1 MRVQLQQDESSERFA
16 KQLLDIGNGKMEM
29 DESTHCITLP
39 ENFCHIVKST
49 DELIAKVFP
58 NLSQNYKNNQWIRH
72 AMTINDGGELGP
84 LARPNYEDYS
94 LVGQKSRC
102 DEDCLP
108 GSHDP
113 LKDGTDLQLCYM
125 GYRKLGGSP
134 QISFALSVFGRVTAV

>member
-1 MRVQLQQDESSERFA
+1 MTIQKGIIQRGDQVTQQCKIATHLTEVIAVRFLQLTSIS
-16 KQLLDIGNGKMEM
+16 
-29 DESTHCITLP
+29 P
-39 ENFCHIVKST
+39 
-49 DELIAKVFP
+49 
-58 NLSQNYKNNQWIRH
+58 SQIRH

-102 DEDCLP
+102 NEDGHP

-113 LKDGTDLQLCYM
+113 LKDGTDLQLCDM